1 MRSCLI
7 RDLRD
12 YAHTIRLLC
21 RPPRLSHSAD
31 HLESLECKGD
41 PERLPESLSYGKRG
55 ERDAIFDLEL
65 QYKTQPAPP
74 PDPITLAAANAG
86 IHSEKCSH

>member
-12 YAHTIRLLC
+12 YAHTFRLLC
-21 RPPRLSHSAD
+21 RPPRLSHSAE
-31 HLESLECKGD
+31 HLECMGD
-41 PERLPESLSYGKRG
+41 PERLPENLSHGKRG
-55 ERDAIFDLEL
+55 ERGAIFDLEL

-74 PDPITLAAANAG
+74 PDPVILAAANAG
-86 IHSEKCSH
+86 IHSQKCSH